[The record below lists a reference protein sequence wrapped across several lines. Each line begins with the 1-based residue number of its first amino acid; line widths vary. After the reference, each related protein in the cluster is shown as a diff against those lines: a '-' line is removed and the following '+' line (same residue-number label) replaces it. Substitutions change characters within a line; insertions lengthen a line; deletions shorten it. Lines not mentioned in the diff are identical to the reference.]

1 MDDEEIKD
9 RFTSTKPNIPKPEEF
24 LIITPE
30 IPKEVQEPHA
40 AGAFG
45 PAIPSSEESYSS
57 DEEAFEPDY
66 EPI

>member
-24 LIITPE
+24 LITKPE
-30 IPKEVQEPHA
+30 IFREEKEPQA

-66 EPI
+66 